1 MGKRLEIKVGEKH
14 NSLTLLEEVP
24 CRSNSRMVKC
34 FCECGQT
41 KVVRLQDV
49 ISGKQ
54 KSCGCLR
61 RERCIER
68 STKHGLCSEYKEL
81 YTVINDAIK
90 RCTNPN
96 CKSYKH
102 YGARGIK
109 VCSEWMNDKHAFVV
123 WALANGWKKG
133 LDLDRE
139 DNDGDY
145 TPTNCRF
152 VERHVNIN
160 NRRCTRFSNTGD
172 SLAEL
177 YRAAESPSV
186 SYTCFLHRV
195 EDGWDVKVALTAPS
209 RYASPLVKLYK
220 EADNPPVTYQGF
232 VYRVRTLGWDVNKAL
247 TTPAKHRGVK

>member
-1 MGKRLEIKVGEKH
+1 MGKRLEIKAGDPFGRWTV
-14 NSLTLLEEVP
+14 LEEVEPYVAP
-24 CRSNSRMVKC
+24 CGEKYRRFKC
-34 FCECGQT
+34 RCECGQA
-41 KVVRLQDV
+41 KDVPLQDLV
-49 ISGKQ
+49 SGKR

-81 YTVINDAIK
+81 YTAINDAIQ

-109 VCSEWMNDKHAFVV
+109 VCSEWMNDKHAFVE

-160 NRRCTRFSNTGD
+160 NRRCTRTSNTGN

-186 SYTCFLHRV
+186 SYSCFSHRV
-195 EDGWDVKVALTAPS
+195 EDGWDIQTALYKVA
-209 RYASPLVKLYK
+209 RKL
-220 EADNPPVTYQGF
+220 
-232 VYRVRTLGWDVNKAL
+232 R
-247 TTPAKHRGVK
+247 RGVK

>member
-1 MGKRLEIKVGEKH
+1 MGKKLEIKAGDKFGKWTV
-14 NSLTLLEEVP
+14 LEETEPYVAP
-24 CRSNSRMVKC
+24 CGKKYRRFKC
-34 FCECGQT
+34 RCECGQA
-41 KVVRLQDV
+41 KDLLLQDLV
-49 ISGKQ
+49 SGKQ

-81 YTVINDAIK
+81 YTAINDAIK

-109 VCSEWMNDKHAFVV
+109 VCSEWMNDKRAFIV

-160 NRRCTRFSNTGD
+160 NRRCTRTSNTGN

-186 SYTCFLHRV
+186 SYSCFSHRV
-195 EDGWDVKVALTAPS
+195 EDGWDIQTALHKVA
-209 RYASPLVKLYK
+209 RKL
-220 EADNPPVTYQGF
+220 
-232 VYRVRTLGWDVNKAL
+232 R
-247 TTPAKHRGVK
+247 RGVK

>member
-1 MGKRLEIKVGEKH
+1 MGKRLEIKAGDKFGRWTV
-14 NSLTLLEEVP
+14 LEEVEPYVAP
-24 CRSNSRMVKC
+24 CGNRYRRFKC
-34 FCECGQT
+34 RCECGQS
-41 KVVRLQDV
+41 KDV
-49 ISGKQ
+49 CLHDLVSEKQ

-68 STKHGLCSEYKEL
+68 NTKHGLCSEYKEL
-81 YTVINDAIK
+81 YTAINDAIK

-109 VCSEWMNDKHAFVV
+109 VCSEWMNDKRAFIV

-152 VERHVNIN
+152 VERHVNLN
-160 NRRCTRFSNTGD
+160 NRRCTRTSNTGN

-186 SYTCFLHRV
+186 SYSCFSKRIKA
-195 EDGWDVKVALTAPS
+195 GWDVSA
-209 RYASPLVKLYK
+209 
-220 EADNPPVTYQGF
+220 
-232 VYRVRTLGWDVNKAL
+232 AL
-247 TTPAKHRGVK
+247 TTKPRKLRRSSNG

>member
-1 MGKRLEIKVGEKH
+1 MGTRGKRLEIKAGDEFGKWTV
-14 NSLTLLEEVP
+14 LEEVEPYVAP
-24 CRSNSRMVKC
+24 CGKKYRRFKC
-34 FCECGQT
+34 RCECGQP
-41 KVVRLQDV
+41 KDLCLHDLV
-49 ISGKQ
+49 SGKQ

-68 STKHGLCSEYKEL
+68 STKHGLYSEHTEL
-81 YTVINDAIK
+81 CVAINAAIR

-109 VCSEWMNDKHAFVV
+109 VCAEWMDDKRAFIE

-133 LDLDRE
+133 LDLDRL

-152 VERHVNIN
+152 VERHVNLN
-160 NRRCTRFSNTGD
+160 NRRCTRISNTGIP
-172 SLAEL
+172 LAEL

-186 SYTCFLHRV
+186 SYSCFSKRI
-195 EDGWDVKVALTAPS
+195 EAGWDVSA
-209 RYASPLVKLYK
+209 
-220 EADNPPVTYQGF
+220 
-232 VYRVRTLGWDVNKAL
+232 AL
-247 TTPAKHRGVK
+247 TTKARKLRRSSNG